1 MKQSYILKQGQGSFL
16 SQSTNATASHSR
28 TAIPAGSGTLFF
40 VQTFATL
47 GFAVLYSTLV
57 LYATKKLGFSEDNA
71 NAIMGV
77 FGAFNYGLHM
87 FGGYLGGRYL
97 SNRNLFVLGMV
108 LQVFGCALIALEG
121 VTGLYWGLA
130 MFLTGSGLNV
140 TCLNMMLTQRFAPDD
155 DRRESAFLWNYAGM
169 NLGFFI
175 GFAVAG
181 YFQLSENYRAL
192 FLFATLGNVAAIV
205 VTLSRWSILADIS
218 TPLKDAS
225 RSQLLRRMAIGIAI
239 LIILVPV
246 IRMLLTHAEF
256 SSYFVVVLG
265 IIIFALMAL
274 VTFRHRDV
282 AERRRMKAYLLLA
295 LGSLVFWTL
304 YQLAPMG
311 LMLFS
316 ENNIDLNVYGI
327 RVAPQWIQNINTIV
341 IVIGGPLMALW
352 FKRLRQRGWN
362 IDVPAQFAAS
372 LFCMGLGML
381 VLPLGIHLAGGDGMV
396 AFKWIALSYLLQSI
410 GELLISPIGYAMIG
424 KLAPARYQGVMM
436 GCWMMVTGVASVLA
450 SYISG
455 LMPQNAGSTPV
466 MTNPGYSEVFNALG
480 WGSVVT
486 GVVLLVLIPLL
497 RRMIRSGHAVA

>member
-1 MKQSYILKQGQGSFL
+1 M
-16 SQSTNATASHSR
+16 SQSNNATTSQHR
-28 TAIPAGSGTLFF
+28 KAIPAGAGTLFF

-108 LQVFGCALIALEG
+108 LQVFGCALIAMEG

-218 TPLKDAS
+218 TPLKEVS
-225 RSQLLRRMAIGIAI
+225 RSQWLRRLAVGIAI
-239 LIILVPV
+239 LIVLVPV
-246 IRMLLTHAEF
+246 IRILLTHAEF
-256 SSYFVVVLG
+256 SSYFVVALG
-265 IIIFALMAL
+265 IVIFALMTV
-274 VTFRHRDV
+274 VTFRHRN
-282 AERRRMKAYLLLA
+282 AGERRRMKAYLLLA
-295 LGSLVFWTL
+295 LGSLVFWML

-316 ENNIDLNVYGI
+316 ENNINLNVYGI
-327 RVAPQWIQNINTIV
+327 RVAPQWIQNINTVV

-352 FKRLRQRGWN
+352 FNRLRQRGWN
-362 IDVPAQFAAS
+362 IDIPAQFSAS

-381 VLPLGIHLAGGDGMV
+381 VLPLGIHLAGGDGLV
-396 AFKWIALSYLLQSI
+396 AFKWIAISYVLQSI

-424 KLAPARYQGVMM
+424 KLAPPRYQGVMM

-455 LMPQNAGSTPV
+455 LMPQNAGSTPLL
-466 MTNPGYSEVFNALG
+466 TNPGYSQVFNALG
-480 WGSVVT
+480 WGSVAT
-486 GVVLLVLIPLL
+486 GVVLLILIPLL
-497 RRMIRSGHAVA
+497 RRMIHREPSVA